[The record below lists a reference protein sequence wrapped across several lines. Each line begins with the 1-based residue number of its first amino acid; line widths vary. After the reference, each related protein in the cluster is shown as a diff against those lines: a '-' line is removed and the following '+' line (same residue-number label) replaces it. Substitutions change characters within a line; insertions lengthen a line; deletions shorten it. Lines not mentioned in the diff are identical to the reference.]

1 MSKAK
6 EKVALVVTTIA
17 SPNPTLETLAR
28 GCVEHGWEFIVIGDE
43 SSPRDFYIE
52 GCRFYSLEEQRSLDF
67 NLASL
72 SPTRHYARKNL
83 GYLIAMRDGAT
94 TIVETDDD
102 NNPYPDFWRS
112 RNRTQT
118 VRTATKTGWLNV
130 YRYFSD
136 TQIWPR
142 GFPLEHLKDS
152 APGFASLPTQA
163 IDCPIQQG
171 LSNEDPD
178 VDAVYRLVGALPQTL
193 RDNPSVALGQ
203 QSWCPFNSQNTAW
216 WRSAFPLMY
225 LPALCS
231 FRMTDIWRSFI
242 AQRIAWTNDWGVLF
256 EKPTVEQ
263 ERNVHDLLR
272 DFRDEVPGYLHNA
285 AICKTL
291 EELPL
296 ASGEAAIYD
305 NLRSCYE
312 ALVEMKVIDARELDL
327 LEAWIADV
335 DVASG
340 LDRAT

>member
-1 MSKAK
+1 MSEAK
-6 EKVALVVTTIA
+6 EKLALVVTTIA

-102 NNPYPDFWRS
+102 NNPY
-112 RNRTQT
+112 
-118 VRTATKTGWLNV
+118 
-130 YRYFSD
+130 RYFSD

-193 RDNPSVALGQ
+193 RHHPSVALGQ

-272 DFRDEVPGYLHNA
+272 DFRDVVPGYLHNA

-305 NLRSCYE
+305 NLRSGYE